1 MRWLVSHP
9 GPSFSVADLYVG
21 WTESLTALGEEVHEF
36 RFDDRLNAFA
46 HSYRQEP
53 DVTGPAG
60 TRMFRRMYDDEQVAL
75 LGVDG
80 LCATLFKVRPDILLI
95 ISGFFVPPALL
106 EHIQRSG
113 IAVIIIHTESPYE
126 DVRQL
131 KLAPYAHLNLLND
144 PANIEAFQDVAPT
157 LYLPH
162 AYRPAVHHPPAPGSE
177 PRYDFSFVGTGFAS
191 RIEFFESLDLDELDV
206 LLEGNW
212 QQLSESSPLRAYL
225 GSDPRDCLDNADTA
239 DVYRDTRVGIN
250 FYRREAQHPDL
261 VPGVAMGPREVE
273 MAACGLFFLRDP
285 RPEGD
290 EVLDMLPRFTSAGE
304 ASALLRWYLDHPG
317 ERQVLADKARAA
329 VADRTFDIHAR
340 ALLAHII
347 P

>member
-9 GPSFSVADLYVG
+9 GAHFSVADVFTG
-21 WTESLTALGEEVHEF
+21 WTEALRNLGEEVHEY

-46 HSYRQEP
+46 HSYRQET

-60 TRMFRRMYDDEQVAL
+60 TRMFRRMYNDEQVAL

-80 LCATLFKVRPDILLI
+80 LCATLFKVRPDILLL
-95 ISGFFVPPALL
+95 ISAFFIPPALL

-131 KLAPYAHLNLLND
+131 ELAPYAHLNLLND
-144 PANIEAFQDVAPT
+144 PANIDAFTAVAPT
-157 LYLPH
+157 MYLPH
-162 AYRPAVHHPPAPGSE
+162 AYRPVLHHPPAPGSE
-177 PRYDFSFVGTGFAS
+177 PRYDFSFVGTAFAS
-191 RIEFFESLDLDELDV
+191 RIEFFEQLDLDGLDV
-206 LLEGNW
+206 LLAGNW
-212 QQLSESSPLRAYL
+212 QQLDGASPLRRFL
-225 GSDPRDCLDNADTA
+225 VDDPTECMDNADTA
-239 DVYRDTRVGIN
+239 DVYRETRVGIN

-261 VPGVAMGPREVE
+261 SAGVAMGPREVE

-290 EVLDMLPRFTSAGE
+290 EVLDMLPRFTSAEE
-304 ASALLRWYLDHPG
+304 ASALLAWYLDHPG

-329 VADRTFDIHAR
+329 VADRTFIDHAR